1 MMNKLKTIIVD
12 DKWLFREDL
21 KILLADYPQLEV
33 VGEASNLTES
43 VQLVNQI
50 NPDVIFLDI
59 QLQNENGFDL
69 LTKAEVKS
77 DIIFITAHNQYA
89 IRAFEVNAIDYLLK
103 PINKNRPQMA
113 IQRILENDKG
123 QSMSVQHKKL
133 EYDDVIYLM
142 INGSLKFIKI
152 ALLKSIIAERN
163 YSYINYGEN
172 RKELIYKTLHE
183 WEQILP
189 EKYFVRIHRS
199 TIVNFDFVDKVR
211 KCKNYTHE
219 VFVKGIDQPF
229 SISRRY
235 ATKLKSMTNHV
246 I

>member
-21 KILLADYPQLEV
+21 KILLAEYPQLEV
-33 VGEASNLTES
+33 VGEASNLVEA
-43 VQLVNQI
+43 VQLI
-50 NPDVIFLDI
+50 KMFNPDVIFLDI
-59 QLQNENGFDL
+59 QLHHENGFDL
-69 LTKAEVKS
+69 LTKAEINAN
-77 DIIFITAHNQYA
+77 IIFITAHNQYA

-103 PINKNRPQMA
+103 PINKNRLHMA
-113 IQRILENDKG
+113 IQRLLENDKG
-123 QSMSVQHKKL
+123 QSMSVQHNKL

-142 INGSLKFIKI
+142 IDGSLKFIKI

-172 RKELIYKTLHE
+172 RKELISKTLHE

-199 TIVNFDFVDKVR
+199 TIINFDFVEKVK

-219 VFVKGIDQPF
+219 VYINGVDEPF
-229 SISRRY
+229 IISRRY
-235 ATKLKSMTNHV
+235 ATKLKKLYSW
-246 I
+246 

>member
-103 PINKNRPQMA
+103 PINKNRLHMA

-172 RKELIYKTLHE
+172 RKELISKTLHE